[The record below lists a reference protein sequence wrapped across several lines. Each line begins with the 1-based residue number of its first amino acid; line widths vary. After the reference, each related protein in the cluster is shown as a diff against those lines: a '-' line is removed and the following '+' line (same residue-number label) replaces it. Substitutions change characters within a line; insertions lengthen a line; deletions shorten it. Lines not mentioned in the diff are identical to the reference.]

1 MKRFRDPSSW
11 TWWLMGG
18 ATVAVAA
25 IWYLVDQKFQQPSTS
40 LPSDPTLQNGL
51 PGNAAE
57 PNIDELLKAKQ
68 PLPPVDPL
76 VQTLPKD
83 PKAPTVTLEKP
94 ANSPAAGA
102 ATETTANPKLP
113 TPSRVSP
120 ITLPPSSVSTTVTT
134 VPSLRPQQPVAVQQ
148 RTVLSTPTS
157 PDRPGALLPN
167 LPDPMERFN
176 AYSSPVQSEPSAPRP
191 PQPMAE
197 KEPAPTPVAPTQ
209 PAAPAET
216 SEDNTNLPAQ
226 MPELFTSD
234 PDKS

>member
-25 IWYLVDQKFQQPSTS
+25 IWYLVDQKFQAPSTS
-40 LPSDPTLQNGL
+40 FPNDPAAQKRLAED
-51 PGNAAE
+51 AAE

-68 PLPPVDPL
+68 PLPSVDPL
-76 VQTLPKD
+76 TQTLEKD
-83 PKAPTVTLEKP
+83 AKPPTVTLKKP
-94 ANSPAAGA
+94 IDGLAAGPIENS
-102 ATETTANPKLP
+102 TNTNKLP

-120 ITLPPSSVSTTVTT
+120 LVLPSTSVSTTSSV
-134 VPSLRPQQPVAVQQ
+134 VPSLRPQQPASPQKQ
-148 RTVLSTPTS
+148 PSLSTPVS
-157 PDRPGALLPN
+157 PDRPGSLLPN

-176 AYSSPVQSEPSAPRP
+176 SYSAPVQSEPVAPKQT
-191 PQPMAE
+191 QPIAE
-197 KEPAPTPVAPTQ
+197 QKPAPA
-209 PAAPAET
+209 PAAPAKPEAPADT
-216 SEDNTNLPAQ
+216 AEDSSNLPSQ